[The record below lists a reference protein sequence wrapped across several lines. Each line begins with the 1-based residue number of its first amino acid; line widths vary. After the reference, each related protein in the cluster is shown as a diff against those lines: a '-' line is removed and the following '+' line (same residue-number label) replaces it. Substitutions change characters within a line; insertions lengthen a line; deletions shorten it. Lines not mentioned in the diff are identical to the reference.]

1 LANCYHNSGVTIRA
15 RACIGLCILWGVEMR
30 TFAIAVIIASLT
42 LPAYAQ
48 DPEKEESNKAAT
60 EKKKQAEEIEKAYKD
75 AAKRLPPPPPAKKP
89 DPWSNIR

>member
-1 LANCYHNSGVTIRA
+1 MRA
-15 RACIGLCILWGVEMR
+15 
-30 TFAIAVIIASLT
+30 FAIAVIIAALT

-48 DPEKEESNKAAT
+48 DPSKEESNKAET
-60 EKKKQAEEIEKAYKD
+60 EKKKEAAEIEKAYKD